1 MFHTI
6 RKRNI
11 SFLLLLL
18 VWNTFTAMN
27 QTVISGTIREASN
40 RKAMSEVIC
49 MLTDAS
55 GKTMLD
61 YGFTDKEGKY
71 SLRTT
76 HESDS
81 LILTAK
87 MMSYRAVTLRLPNRS
102 QNKEILLQDEN
113 FQLKEVVVK
122 ADPITQFGDTIN
134 YNVDALKSAKDIA
147 IVDVI
152 KKLPGVEVNENG
164 KISYQGKAIN
174 KFYIEG
180 MDLLGG
186 KYSLATT
193 TVPVDAVASIQV
205 LENHQP
211 IRVLEET
218 QLSERAAM
226 NLKLKKGKKLRPVG
240 QATLGGGISDERFKY
255 MGALSSLQLTQKTQ
269 SMLTLKANNSGKQ
282 LANELIEHT
291 YQAGNIF
298 SALPYNPTPLVN
310 PSDGYLPPV
319 AAANSIFNE
328 SYMGSYNQLFK
339 LKKDWE
345 VKVNGNYVDEQ
356 LENTRKE
363 TTIYDLTGENPLTIV
378 SNQSSESRHRQGNLS
393 FHITRNVANQYLNNQ
408 FRLTGDW
415 SEARSQ
421 LTGTNPSLQ
430 DFKQPFYLLENK
442 LNYLSKHFALRS
454 FIRYQSQPQEVSFNI
469 GDSLVQTQERNEKFF
484 HTNNDIQLN
493 HFFSSSELSLRVG
506 FQLET
511 NRVRS
516 LMDKVPDFL
525 SDSTSRTKWN
535 YLQASVFVNPSYI
548 MKGNGYSINLSVPM
562 SWQKTEAEK
571 VARKEQSFHHF
582 AWMPS
587 ARFIWKIN
595 HFWQFIATG
604 SYERSPSSYKN
615 LNDTYYY
622 MNRNLLQHGI
632 DKLGTNERTQ
642 AALNLYYR
650 NPFNA
655 LWSRLNMIYSHQKS
669 DLISGYDFMG
679 TQPISTWHAADRSYK
694 QFSIHGNLGKIVD
707 AIHSN
712 LNMNISYSHTLYNL
726 YQQSMLRNTRSNQ
739 VSMMFT
745 SNTRLASWW
754 DWEIQWLSAFS
765 HNKGYETLWNHKL
778 GTSMT
783 FSVNKWSFIPQLDY
797 TRNQMDANTFKDAAL
812 LHATLRYKLK
822 MWSFDLECHNLLD
835 TREYILRSNN
845 GLNQYDQLYMLR
857 PRQVM
862 AKIRFMF

>member
-1 MFHTI
+1 MSHTI

-11 SFLLLLL
+11 SLLLLLL
-18 VWNTFTAMN
+18 VWNTFTAMS

-71 SLRTT
+71 SLRTM
-76 HESDS
+76 HEGDS

-87 MMSYRAVTLRLPNRS
+87 MMSYRTVTLRLPNRS
-102 QNKEILLQDEN
+102 QDKEILLQDEN

-152 KKLPGVEVNENG
+152 KKLPGVEVSESG

-186 KYSLATT
+186 KYSLATNS
-193 TVPVDAVASIQV
+193 VPVDAVASIQV

-211 IRVLEET
+211 VRVLEET

-240 QATLGGGISDERFKY
+240 QATLGGGISDEHFKY
-255 MGALSSLQLTQKTQ
+255 MGALSSLQLSDKAQ
-269 SMLTLKANNSGKQ
+269 SMMTLKGNNSGTQ

-291 YQAGNIF
+291 YQGGDIF
-298 SALPYNPTPLVN
+298 SALPYSPNPLVS

-319 AAANSIFNE
+319 PAANGIFNE

-345 VKVNGNYVDEQ
+345 VKVNGSYVDEK
-356 LENTRKE
+356 LESTREE
-363 TTIYDLTGENPLTIV
+363 TTIYDVQGENPLTIV
-378 SNQSSESRHRQGNLS
+378 SNQASENHHRQGNLS
-393 FHITRNVANQYLNNQ
+393 FLVTRNATNQYVNNQ

-415 SEARSQ
+415 SEARSL

-430 DFKQPFYLLENK
+430 AFEQPFWLLENK
-442 LNYLSKHFALRS
+442 LGYLSKRFSLRS
-454 FIRYQSQPQEVSFNI
+454 FIRYQSQPQEVSFSV
-469 GDSLVQTQERNEKFF
+469 GDSLTQTQERNEKFF
-484 HTNNDIQLN
+484 HTNNDIQWN
-493 HFFSSSELSLRVG
+493 HFFASSELSLKAG

-516 LMDKVPDFL
+516 FMDKVPDFL
-525 SDSTSRTKWN
+525 NDSTTRSKWN
-535 YLQASVFVNPSYI
+535 YLQASVFVNPLYTY
-548 MKGNGYSINLSVPM
+548 KKKDYSLTLTFPM
-562 SWQKTEAEK
+562 SWQKTEARRETQ
-571 VARKEQSFHHF
+571 KEQSFHHF
-582 AWMPS
+582 IWMPS
-587 ARFIWKIN
+587 VRFIWRIN
-595 HFWQFIATG
+595 HFWQFIASG
-604 SYERSPSSYKN
+604 SYKRSPSSYKN

-622 MNRNLLQHGI
+622 MSRNLLQRGI
-632 DKLGTNERTQ
+632 DELGTNKQTQ

-650 NPFNA
+650 NPLKAF
-655 LWSRLNMIYSHQKS
+655 WSRLNLIYTQNKS
-669 DLISGYDFMG
+669 DLIGGYDFVG
-679 TQPISTWHAADRSYK
+679 TQPISTWYMADRSYK
-694 QFSIHGNLGKIVD
+694 QFSVLGNVGKIVD
-707 AIHSN
+707 AVNTN
-712 LNMNISYSHTLYNL
+712 LNVNMTYSHTLYTQ
-726 YQQSMLRNTRSNQ
+726 YQQNTFRNTRSNQ

-745 SNTRLASWW
+745 SNTRITSWW
-754 DWEIQWLSAFS
+754 DWEFQWLSSFS

-783 FSVNKWSFIPQLDY
+783 FSAGKWSFIPKLDY
-797 TRNQMDANTFKDAAL
+797 TRNQMNVDTFKDAAL

-845 GLNQYDQLYMLR
+845 GLNQYDQFYILR

-862 AKIRFMF
+862 AKVRFMF